1 MRATLAAATLVVS
14 GRVGQSGGHPVSAV
28 TWLGHATVL
37 IELDGTRVLTDPVLR
52 PRVAHLR
59 RQGATPD
66 LPDRLDAVL
75 VSHLHHDHA
84 DRGTLRMLP
93 EGTQVIGPGGMTR
106 IVEGSREVTAGDEVT
121 IGSVRVIATPARHAG
136 HRTPFTRSSGES
148 LGFVL
153 DGAARVYF
161 AGDTDLFAEMEQ
173 IGERGIDVA
182 LVPIW
187 GWGPRLPAGHLDPDS
202 AAQATRLLAPRVV
215 IPIHWGTYVRIGMSR
230 DDLDAPAQAFA
241 HAVEREAPGV
251 HVALLQPGESFAL

>member
-1 MRATLAAATLVVS
+1 M
-14 GRVGQSGGHPVSAV
+14 SAV

-121 IGSVRVIATPARHAG
+121 IGSVRVDCNAGGDMRAIAPRSRDRPANRSASCSTARRASTSPGTPTCSPRWSRSASAG
-136 HRTPFTRSSGES
+136 
-148 LGFVL
+148 L
-153 DGAARVYF
+153 
-161 AGDTDLFAEMEQ
+161 
-173 IGERGIDVA
+173 DVA

-202 AAQATRLLAPRVV
+202 AAQATRLLAPRAV
-215 IPIHWGTYVRIGMSR
+215 IPIHGGPYVRIG
-230 DDLDAPAQAFA
+230 
-241 HAVEREAPGV
+241 
-251 HVALLQPGESFAL
+251 HVAGRPRRARAGVRARRGA